1 MRLIILVIFTLLCTF
16 ILRGQENFEDN
27 YLHGEA
33 LVQLHKNRTL
43 DELSFELS
51 QSKTLGID
59 TVSKRF
65 NVFLVRF
72 DASRSTNQVVINS
85 LKKNSAVAN
94 VQNNH
99 FVSLRG
105 TTETIPNDSLY
116 NFQWA
121 LNNIGQ
127 NGGIPNSDIDAE
139 NAWDITTGGITALG
153 DTIVVAI
160 IDGGNDLNQEDLNFW
175 INHAEIPNNEI
186 DDDNNGYVDDYYG
199 WNAFDHDGV
208 IPLSNHGTHVSGI
221 AGARGNNTIGISG
234 VNWNL
239 KILPIAGESTDEATV
254 VEALS
259 YVYTVREQYDQTNGQ
274 EGAFVVAD
282 NCSFGVNKGQP
293 EDYPIWEAMYDSL
306 GKLGVLSVG
315 ATANANW
322 DIDVVGDIPTAFSS
336 DFLISV
342 TNTDQKDQLAS
353 NAAYGDTTIDL
364 SAPGKLIIS
373 TLVNNKYGYLSGTSM
388 SAPHVTGAV
397 ALLFSAADA
406 DFISTYRSHPDS
418 MALLIKE
425 YILNGTDPLG
435 DLMNKTVSGGRLNLF
450 NSINILNDVPSLSA
464 FPGVV
469 AKDVLWHTSLTD
481 TLYIKNSGG
490 STLNYQIEL
499 ESIVPWFGLS
509 SYEGSLNSQ
518 ETDKIIMSFSGEGID
533 TGFYSNAIEIS
544 GENFNPQ
551 TIPVEMNVFTDVGIE
566 DDFYNEGSINVF
578 PNPFTESVNF
588 IIQEVRDKTVFLTV
602 FNQMGKEVYTSSV
615 VSADDELQLT
625 WFEKSSPK
633 GLYFYQLSIDNRKV
647 FSGKIVKQ

>member
-1 MRLIILVIFTLLCTF
+1 MRLF
-16 ILRGQENFEDN
+16 ILLISFLLGTFLLTGQESFKQ
-27 YLHGEA
+27 GEA
-33 LVQLHKNRTL
+33 LVQLHKNRAL
-43 DELSFELS
+43 DDLSSELSR
-51 QSKTLGID
+51 SKIIGVD

-65 NVFLVRF
+65 NIYLVRF
-72 DASRSTNQVVINS
+72 DVRRSTNEVFINS
-85 LKKNSAVAN
+85 LKQNSAVAN

-127 NGGIPNSDIDAE
+127 NGGISGSDIDAE
-139 NAWDITTGGITALG
+139 NAWDITTGGMTAEG
-153 DTIVVAI
+153 DPIVVAI
-160 IDGGNDLNQEDLNFW
+160 IDGGNDLNQEDLSFW
-175 INHAEIPNNEI
+175 ENPGEIPNNDI
-186 DDDNNGYVDDYYG
+186 DDDNNGYVDDYNG
-199 WNAFDHDGV
+199 WNAFDHNGV

-221 AGARGNNTIGISG
+221 AGAIGNNTVGVSG

-315 ATANANW
+315 ATANGNW
-322 DIDVVGDIPTAFSS
+322 DIDEVGDIPTAFST

-353 NAAYGDTTIDL
+353 NAAYGDSTIDL

-388 SAPHVTGAV
+388 SAPFVTGAV

-406 DFISTYRSHPDS
+406 DFISSYKSNPDS
-418 MALLIKE
+418 MALLVKQ

-435 DLMNKTVSGGRLNLF
+435 DLMGKTVSGGRLNLF
-450 NSINILNDVPSLSA
+450 NSINILNDIPSLSV
-464 FPGVV
+464 FPSIVT
-469 AKDVLWHTSLTD
+469 KDVLWHSTVID

-499 ESIVPWFGLS
+499 ENNTNWLSIS
-509 SYEGSLNSQ
+509 SFQGSLNSQ
-518 ETDKIIMSFSGEGID
+518 ETDKIIITLSGDGID
-533 TGFYSNAIEIS
+533 TGFYLNALEIS
-544 GENFNPQ
+544 GENFDAQ
-551 TIPVEMNVFTDVGIE
+551 TIPVEMNVYSDVGIK
-566 DDFYNEGSINVF
+566 DDFYQSGQIKVF
-578 PNPFTESVNF
+578 PNPFTENVSFTLQDARKKEILLTIFNQTGQPVYSKKVFSINEELNLSW
-588 IIQEVRDKTVFLTV
+588 IDKT
-602 FNQMGKEVYTSSV
+602 
-615 VSADDELQLT
+615 
-625 WFEKSSPK
+625 SPK
-633 GLYFYQLSIDNRKV
+633 GIYFYQIIVDEQNV
-647 FSGKIVKQ
+647 FTGKILKQ

>member
-1 MRLIILVIFTLLCTF
+1 MRLF
-16 ILRGQENFEDN
+16 ILLISFLLGTFLLTGQESFKQ
-27 YLHGEA
+27 GEA
-33 LVQLHKNRTL
+33 LVQLHKNRAL
-43 DELSFELS
+43 DDLSSELSR
-51 QSKTLGID
+51 SKIIGVD

-65 NVFLVRF
+65 NIYLVRF
-72 DASRSTNQVVINS
+72 DVRRSTNEVFINS
-85 LKKNSAVAN
+85 LKQNSAVAN

-127 NGGIPNSDIDAE
+127 NGGISGSDIDAE
-139 NAWDITTGGITALG
+139 NAWDITTGGMTAEG
-153 DTIVVAI
+153 DPIVVAI
-160 IDGGNDLNQEDLNFW
+160 IDGGNDLNQEDLSFW
-175 INHAEIPNNEI
+175 ENPGEIPNNDI
-186 DDDNNGYVDDYYG
+186 DDDNNGYVDDYNG
-199 WNAFDHDGV
+199 WNAFDHNGV

-221 AGARGNNTIGISG
+221 AGAIGNNTVGVSG

-315 ATANANW
+315 ATANGNW
-322 DIDVVGDIPTAFSS
+322 DIDEVGDIPTAFST

-388 SAPHVTGAV
+388 SAPFVTGAV

-406 DFISTYRSHPDS
+406 DFISSYKSNPDS
-418 MALLIKE
+418 MALLVKQ

-435 DLMNKTVSGGRLNLF
+435 DLMGKTVSGGRLNLF
-450 NSINILNDVPSLSA
+450 NSINILNDIPSLSV
-464 FPGVV
+464 FPSIVT
-469 AKDVLWHTSLTD
+469 KDVLWHSTLTD

-499 ESIVPWFGLS
+499 ENNTNWISIS
-509 SYEGSLNSQ
+509 SFQGSLNSQ
-518 ETDKIIMSFSGEGID
+518 ETDKIIITLSGDGID
-533 TGFYSNAIEIS
+533 TGFYLNALEIS
-544 GENFNPQ
+544 GENFDAQ
-551 TIPVEMNVFTDVGIE
+551 TIPVEMNVYSDVGIK
-566 DDFYNEGSINVF
+566 DDFYQSGQIKVF
-578 PNPFTESVNF
+578 PNPFTENVSFTLQDARKKEILLTIFNQTGQPVYSKKVFSINEELKLNW
-588 IIQEVRDKTVFLTV
+588 IDKT
-602 FNQMGKEVYTSSV
+602 
-615 VSADDELQLT
+615 
-625 WFEKSSPK
+625 SPK
-633 GLYFYQLSIDNRKV
+633 GIYFYQIIVDEQNV
-647 FSGKIVKQ
+647 FTGKILKQ

>member
-1 MRLIILVIFTLLCTF
+1 MRLF
-16 ILRGQENFEDN
+16 ILLIPFLLGTFLLTGQESFKQ
-27 YLHGEA
+27 GEA
-33 LVQLHKNRTL
+33 LVQLHKNRAL
-43 DELSFELS
+43 DDLSSELSR
-51 QSKTLGID
+51 SKIIGVD

-65 NVFLVRF
+65 NIYLVRF
-72 DASRSTNQVVINS
+72 DVRRSTNEVFINS
-85 LKKNSAVAN
+85 LKQNSTVAN

-127 NGGIPNSDIDAE
+127 NGGISGSDIDAE
-139 NAWDITTGGITALG
+139 NAWDITTGGMTAEG
-153 DTIVVAI
+153 DPIVVAI
-160 IDGGNDLNQEDLNFW
+160 IDGGNDLNQEDLSFW
-175 INHAEIPNNEI
+175 ENPGEIPNNDI
-186 DDDNNGYVDDYYG
+186 DDDNNGYVDDYNG
-199 WNAFDHDGV
+199 WNAFDHNGV

-221 AGARGNNTIGISG
+221 AGAIGNNTVGVSG

-315 ATANANW
+315 ATANGNW
-322 DIDVVGDIPTAFSS
+322 DIDEVGDIPTAFST

-388 SAPHVTGAV
+388 SAPFVTGAV

-406 DFISTYRSHPDS
+406 DFISSYKSNPDS
-418 MALLIKE
+418 MALLVKQ

-435 DLMNKTVSGGRLNLF
+435 DLMGKTVSGGRLNLF
-450 NSINILNDVPSLSA
+450 NSINILNDIPSLSV
-464 FPGVV
+464 FPSIVT
-469 AKDVLWHTSLTD
+469 KDVLWHSTVID

-499 ESIVPWFGLS
+499 ENNTNWISIS
-509 SYEGSLNSQ
+509 SFQGSLNSQ
-518 ETDKIIMSFSGEGID
+518 ETDKIIITLSGDGID
-533 TGFYSNAIEIS
+533 TGFYLNALEIS
-544 GENFNPQ
+544 GENFDAQ
-551 TIPVEMNVFTDVGIE
+551 TIPVEMNVYSDVGIK
-566 DDFYNEGSINVF
+566 DDFYQSGQIKVF
-578 PNPFTESVNF
+578 PNPFTENVSFTLQDARKKEILLTIFNQTGQPVYSKKVFSINEELNLSW
-588 IIQEVRDKTVFLTV
+588 IDKT
-602 FNQMGKEVYTSSV
+602 
-615 VSADDELQLT
+615 
-625 WFEKSSPK
+625 SPK
-633 GLYFYQLSIDNRKV
+633 GIYFYQIIVDEQNV
-647 FSGKIVKQ
+647 FTGKILKQ